1 MRFSESNKPKTSTMY
16 TIKSALGKG
25 QGMFAVQ
32 KIQAGVRILDDE
44 VLFSIRNSTVNE
56 GIGERISV
64 SLGNLPPEQQQ
75 QFETLHCPDHPTWT
89 PLVSRFLANCFE
101 MRPPGSGI
109 FLKAARINHSCC
121 PNAFFSWNS
130 NLQRVTIHAMVDIP
144 AGDEITISYIFPF
157 FSLETRQA
165 VFREHYAFG
174 CDCPACNLETLA
186 GQSGERRRKRM
197 DNLCLSVDKCNGGP
211 SNNDEKELRMAL
223 EFIELA
229 VDEHL
234 DGEFLS
240 CMYRRARECYEDKGS
255 GDLALRYAEM
265 ELETDKRLLGEDH
278 PATIKSARALEK
290 LKGRL
295 AEVRQRERDGE
306 RMDAS

>member
-1 MRFSESNKPKTSTMY
+1 MY
-16 TIKSALGKG
+16 TIKSTLGKG
-25 QGMFAVQ
+25 QGLFAAQ
-32 KIQAGVRILDDE
+32 KIQAGVRILGDE
-44 VLFSIRNSTVNE
+44 VLFSITNSTINE

-64 SLGNLPPEQQQ
+64 SLGNLPPEQHQ

-89 PLVSRFLANCFE
+89 PLVSRYLANCFE
-101 MRPPGSGI
+101 MKPPGSGI
-109 FLKAARINHSCC
+109 FLKAARVNHSCC

-130 NLQRVTIHAMVDIP
+130 NLQCVTIHAMVDIS
-144 AGDEITISYIFPF
+144 AGDEITVSYIFPF
-157 FSLETRQA
+157 FSLEIRQA
-165 VFREHYAFG
+165 VFRERYAFE
-174 CDCPACNLETLA
+174 CDCPACNLETLT
-186 GQSGERRRKRM
+186 GQSGEHRRMRM
-197 DNLCLSVDKCNGGP
+197 DKLCLGGDKRNGGP

-223 EFIELA
+223 DFIELA

-265 ELETDKRLLGEDH
+265 ELETVKRLLGWDH
-278 PATIKSARALEK
+278 PVTIESARALEE

-295 AEVRQRERDGE
+295 AVVQQRERDGE
-306 RMDAS
+306 KMDAS